1 MTQPQAAGDAPRTR
15 PARIRTPDSSNTN
28 QARGPSA
35 DTGLPGTDAR
45 SLGIIGERI
54 YRLLATPGVGEPVP
68 GTATTRD
75 QLRLLR
81 QWLERQTT
89 QHANTHR
96 GRLAGQVLRFLAVPD
111 EHPLA
116 VCGLHI
122 GRVRLLTS
130 VLAEHADAESEP
142 ADTQQQ
148 PSA

>member
-15 PARIRTPDSSNTN
+15 PARTRPRDAAAPL
-28 QARGPSA
+28 QPRGPSTNA
-35 DTGLPGTDAR
+35 GLPGGAAR

-81 QWLERQTT
+81 HWLERQTT
-89 QHANTHR
+89 QQDDTHR

-130 VLAEHADAESEP
+130 VLAEHADTEADP
-142 ADTQQQ
+142 ADTQLQ
-148 PSA
+148 PPA

>member
-15 PARIRTPDSSNTN
+15 PARTRPGMQPRRCSPAAHQQTPVC
-28 QARGPSA
+28 RGA
-35 DTGLPGTDAR
+35 AR

-81 QWLERQTT
+81 HWLERQTT
-89 QHANTHR
+89 QQDDTHR

-130 VLAEHADAESEP
+130 VLAEHADTEADP
-142 ADTQQQ
+142 ADTQLQ
-148 PSA
+148 PPA